1 MLHSDTKFRS
11 LKEEYIPFP
20 RMDMLSRAAS
30 CKLSH
35 TRVVR
40 RRVFEGLGGG
50 WRKKDRK
57 TKCGCGSVDRRRID
71 FLPSGYASTPLVFF
85 SSLLAPLKKKNP
97 RQKTISRAVLRHRDR
112 PLRSFH
118 SRMPARNVHGTW
130 TRSYHLSKQTSN
142 T

>member
-1 MLHSDTKFRS
+1 MAVDVIRSGLNERSRRVYLEQCFIATRSFRS

-50 WRKKDRK
+50 
-57 TKCGCGSVDRRRID
+57 
-71 FLPSGYASTPLVFF
+71 
-85 SSLLAPLKKKNP
+85 
-97 RQKTISRAVLRHRDR
+97 
-112 PLRSFH
+112 
-118 SRMPARNVHGTW
+118 
-130 TRSYHLSKQTSN
+130 
-142 T
+142 